1 MKIKAF
7 ALAFALA
14 LAMAVAPTAADAKG
28 RRNVQVWKIADFENN
43 AEYMARLEGFR
54 FQWGG
59 GSGASMGTT
68 ESRRATNGLGK
79 SDEQACQWA
88 LLSAL
93 LAIKADA
100 HARGGS
106 RVVNL
111 RSFAEN
117 TDFVSTTEYQCVS
130 GATNSRVYI
139 RGTIVR

>member
-1 MKIKAF
+1 MKIKAT
-7 ALAFALA
+7 ALAVAIALS
-14 LAMAVAPTAADAKG
+14 MVVAPAADAKG
-28 RRNVQVWKIADFENN
+28 RRATQVWKIADFQNN

-68 ESRRATNGLGK
+68 ETRRSTNGLGK
-79 SDEQACQWA
+79 SDEAACQWA

-93 LAIKADA
+93 LALKADA
-100 HARGGS
+100 QARGGS

-111 RSFAEN
+111 RSFADG
-117 TDFVSTTEYQCVS
+117 TDFVSTTEYQCIS

>member
-1 MKIKAF
+1 MKIKAVV
-7 ALAFALA
+7 AMLAFAAFL
-14 LAMAVAPTAADAKG
+14 LPSAADAKKG
-28 RRNVQVWKIADFENN
+28 RRDVQKWKIATFQAN

-59 GSGASMGTT
+59 GGGTSLGT
-68 ESRRATNGLGK
+68 SESRRSTNGIGK
-79 SDEQACQWA
+79 SDESACQWA

-100 HARGGS
+100 QARGGTA
-106 RVVNL
+106 VVNL
-111 RSFAEN
+111 RSFAEGA
-117 TDFVSTTEYQCVS
+117 DFVSTTEYQCIS

>member
-1 MKIKAF
+1 MKFKA
-7 ALAFALA
+7 AVAALA
-14 LAMAVAPTAADAKG
+14 LAAFIMPSAADAKG
-28 RRNVQVWKIADFENN
+28 RREAQVWKIADFQNN

-54 FQWGG
+54 FEWGRGG
-59 GSGASMGTT
+59 GTALGTT
-68 ESRRATNGLGK
+68 ESRRATSGIGK
-79 SDEQACQWA
+79 SDEGACQWA

-100 HARGGS
+100 QARGGTA
-106 RVVNL
+106 VVNL

-139 RGTIVR
+139 RGTIVK

>member
-1 MKIKAF
+1 MKIKAT
-7 ALAFALA
+7 ALAVALA
-14 LAMAVAPTAADAKG
+14 LSFAVAPAADAKG
-28 RRNVQVWKIADFENN
+28 RRATQVWKIADFENN

-59 GSGASMGTT
+59 GGGASMGTT
-68 ESRRATNGLGK
+68 ETRRSTSGFGK
-79 SDEQACQWA
+79 SDEAACQWA

-93 LAIKADA
+93 LALKADA
-100 HARGGS
+100 QARGGS

-111 RSFAEN
+111 RSFAEG
-117 TDFVSTTEYQCVS
+117 TDFVSTTEYQCIS